1 MSNLMNII
9 RIITVLLCISFGT
22 FAQSQKVSF
31 QLTNAGFGGLVTAIE
46 SQTDFRFYYNTKDT
60 DTLSITYS
68 AQNVELEKVL
78 TEILVP
84 KNFRFGFG
92 QNKRIYITKE
102 VPIIPF
108 LKSVHDQVSKQ
119 TEVEVSISDYVENV
133 EVDISIENRL
143 FEIGNKEKPQRGE
156 KTLSGYI
163 KSLATGAPV
172 SSATVSIIGK
182 PSAVQTDQYGY
193 FSINVIDERS
203 TLLISSVG
211 LKQTQRQLAMYSS
224 GRLDVSMSEE
234 VFSLGEVVVSGERG
248 NQVKKTQMGLEKLS
262 IRTIKQT
269 PAVFGETDVI
279 SVILTLPGVQTVGE
293 AASGFNVRGGATDQN
308 LVLFGDATIYNSSH
322 FFGLFSAFNSDAV
335 SQVELYKSSIPARFG
350 GRLSSVLDVTM
361 KEGNRKKFSGSGGI
375 GLLTGRLSLEGPI
388 GKKTQVLVSGRSTY
402 SDWLL
407 RMIPND
413 TYKNSSANFYDANV
427 QITHQA
433 SDKDDFY
440 LTAYTSK
447 DRFSF
452 QNGITYGYENIN
464 VNAKWKRIINTNLY
478 GTLTV
483 GQDNYNFN
491 IEDNSNLA
499 NSFDLKYAIRQSF
512 AKIDLYHNVSDRH
525 KLNYGIQSTL
535 YKVRPG
541 EILPL
546 GGESNTRYD
555 KLDAEQA
562 LESAIYISDSY
573 TLNDKITID
582 AGIRYV
588 LYNYLGPRAVNVYTP
603 GVPKSEETILE
614 TIQYG
619 SGKNIQTYNSP
630 EFRIGARYAF
640 SNYSSVKLGYNS
652 LRQYIHMLS
661 NTTSATPTDSWKLSD
676 SHIKPQFGDQVSLGY
691 YQNFPSRKIETS
703 VEVYYKRMH
712 DYLDYKSGARLLM
725 NKTIETDVVG
735 TEARAYGIELL
746 AKKSTG
752 KLNGW
757 VSYTYSKVQ
766 QRTTS
771 DDPAEMI
778 NEGRYYNSN
787 FDKPHN
793 LTFVG
798 NYRFSHR
805 YSFSLNSTY
814 STGRPIT
821 LPIAKYDYA
830 GSERVYYSERN
841 KYRIPDFFRID
852 AAINIEGNHKIK
864 KLAHSSWTVGVY
876 NLTGRKNPF
885 SVYFVSE
892 EGKLNGY
899 KLSIFGHQIPF
910 ITYNFR
916 F

>member
-1 MSNLMNII
+1 MNTI
-9 RIITVLLCISFGT
+9 RIASLLFFVTLSSL
-22 FAQSQKVSF
+22 AQTQRVSF
-31 QLTNAGFGGLVTAIE
+31 QLTNAKFNEVVSTIE
-46 SQTDFRFYYNTKDT
+46 KQTVFRFYYNEKET
-60 DTLSITYS
+60 DTLTITYS
-68 AQNVELEKVL
+68 AQNLPLNQVL
-78 TEILVP
+78 NEVLLP
-84 KNFRFGFG
+84 NNFRYGFG
-92 QNKRIYITKE
+92 QNNRIYITKE
-102 VPIIPF
+102 VPILPF
-108 LKSVHDQVSKQ
+108 LKNVHEQ
-119 TEVEVSISDYVENV
+119 TAKERDGQIAISDFVEST
-133 EVDISIENRL
+133 EEDISIENRL
-143 FEIGNKEKPQRGE
+143 FEIGNKANPQKGV
-156 KTLSGYI
+156 KTLAGYV
-163 KSLATGAPV
+163 KSLATGASV
-172 SSATVSIIGK
+172 SSATISIIGK
-182 PSAVQTDQYGY
+182 PISVQTDEYGY
-193 FSINVIDERS
+193 FSINVEEERS

-224 GRLDVSMSEE
+224 GRLDINMSDE

-248 NQVKKTQMGLEKLS
+248 NQVKRTQMGLEKLS

-308 LVLFGDATIYNSSH
+308 LVLFSDATIYNSSH
-322 FFGLFSAFNSDAV
+322 FFGLFSAFNGDAV

-388 GKKTQVLVSGRSTY
+388 GKKTQILASGRSTY

-407 RMIPND
+407 RLIPDD
-413 TYKNSSANFYDANV
+413 TYKNSSAQFYDANV

-447 DRFSF
+447 DKFSF
-452 QNGITYGYENIN
+452 QNGITYGYENISA
-464 VNAKWKRIINTNLY
+464 NAKWKRIINNHLY

-499 NSFDLKYAIRQSF
+499 NAFNLKYAIRQSF
-512 AKIDLYHNVSDRH
+512 ARLDFYHNASNRH
-525 KLNYGIQSTL
+525 RLNYGVQTTL
-535 YKVRPG
+535 YKVKPG
-541 EILPL
+541 EMLPL
-546 GGESNTRYD
+546 GLESNTRYD
-555 KLDAEQA
+555 KLDEEQA
-562 LESAIYISDSY
+562 LESAIYVSDSY
-573 TLNDKITID
+573 TVNDKITID

-588 LYNYLGPRAVNVYTP
+588 MYSYLGPRNVNTYAS

-619 SGKNIQTYNSP
+619 AGKNIKTYSSP
-630 EFRIGARYAF
+630 EFRLGARYAF
-640 SNYSSVKLGYNS
+640 SNFSSIKLGYNS

-661 NTTSATPTDSWKLSD
+661 NTTAATPTDSWKLSD

-746 AKKSTG
+746 AKKNTG

-771 DDPAEMI
+771 NDPAEMI
-778 NEGRYYNSN
+778 NDGKYYNSN

-798 NYRFSHR
+798 NFRFSHR

-841 KYRIPDFFRID
+841 KYRIPDFFRMD

-864 KLAHSSWTVGVY
+864 KLAHSSWTIGVY